1 MIAEISNILFY
12 ISIYLKGL
20 LVNEIESVYN
30 YIIRYIRSCAQPWSY
45 CQAKAD

>member
-30 YIIRYIRSCAQPWSY
+30 YIILYITSLSSPVRI
-45 CQAKAD
+45 DF